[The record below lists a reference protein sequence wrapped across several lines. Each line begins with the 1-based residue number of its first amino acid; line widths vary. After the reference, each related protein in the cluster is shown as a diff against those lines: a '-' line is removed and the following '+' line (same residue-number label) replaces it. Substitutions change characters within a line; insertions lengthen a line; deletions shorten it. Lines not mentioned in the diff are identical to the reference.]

1 MEIDVKKVMGETPKN
16 GFEASDKMIK
26 AHQEIIEALHIMQ
39 STIDNP
45 DCSEQNEKRMK
56 QFLTKFCKDETITAG

>member
-1 MEIDVKKVMGETPKN
+1 MEIDVKKVMGKTPKN
-16 GFEASDKMIK
+16 VFEASDKMIK

-39 STIDNP
+39 SAIDYP
-45 DCSEQNEKRMK
+45 ECFEQNEKRMK